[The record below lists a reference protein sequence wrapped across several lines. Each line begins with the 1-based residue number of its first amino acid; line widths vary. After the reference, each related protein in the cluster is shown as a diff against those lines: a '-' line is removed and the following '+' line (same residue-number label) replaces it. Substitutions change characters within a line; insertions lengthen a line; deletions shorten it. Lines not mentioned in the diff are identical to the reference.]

1 MERKHTCSVCTK
13 RFTRSDLLRRHVRLH
28 APESE
33 SAAVQPTNNLLDALA
48 PNAPQPIPTAL
59 DSSSIH
65 AAEVSLLEWPPWDHA
80 DLLSCDQIPEDILL
94 DAASWQSFLHSDST
108 YGFTTWGISD
118 ASQVADNA
126 ATQDV
131 APEAFSPSAAPSP
144 PNETSR
150 EDQTPFAWDPASKR
164 ISHVGEVV
172 FDLDDPLLSDVE
184 PRFALSP
191 ERYLHLKTVLSQDIV
206 TNDTIVIDGMPSI
219 PCVEV
224 LNAFLSH
231 FVRFFLPQAPVLH
244 CPTFEING
252 NCPDHLL
259 MIMIAI
265 GAMYCKRRHV
275 RRFAI
280 VLQDLARCHLH
291 MAVNANDLLLK
302 DPDTVY
308 SSALIYYAGIW
319 CGNKRAFELAE
330 ALRGSVVAWIR
341 RLSNQKPVVEDS
353 QVCERGAWLNWA
365 RNEQLKRLR
374 WTVYMFD
381 CQTSSLTNTAP
392 NMSLSE
398 VFDWDCPCDDEYWA
412 ASTAR
417 QCKLL
422 LGSAIVPPSKSFAAA
437 LGPFLL
443 ESPNLRPLKKLN
455 EFGAF
460 LVLLSINMKIF
471 RYTDERDMLM
481 KLSHMALDGSQHT
494 SESHAPP
501 IHDSEERKQLASMY
515 QRETRT
521 QTMPALIKCCRI
533 TRPLGADLWM
543 PYTDRTAQWVIF
555 PSGWSSHG
563 RVLSTTDANFNI
575 RPPGDHRKI
584 WSVRVRGSQIQ
595 VLNVVCSQCA
605 ALSRSRQYLDQSS
618 RTI

>member
-1 MERKHTCSVCTK
+1 MQQTSSFLDT
-13 RFTRSDLLRRHVRLH
+13 LG
-28 APESE
+28 
-33 SAAVQPTNNLLDALA
+33 PT
-48 PNAPQPIPTAL
+48 APQPIPTAVE
-59 DSSSIH
+59 SSSMH
-65 AAEVSLLEWPPWDHA
+65 APEISLLEWPTWDHA
-80 DLLSCDQIPEDILL
+80 DLLSCDQIPEDILQ

-108 YGFTTWGISD
+108 YGLATWGSSC
-118 ASQVADNA
+118 ASQIAEDT
-126 ATQDV
+126 ATQDAV
-131 APEAFSPSAAPSP
+131 RVSFPHSAAPSP

-172 FDLDDPLLSDVE
+172 FDPDDPLLSDIE

-280 VLQDLARCHLH
+280 VLQDLARCHLN
-291 MAVNANDLLLK
+291 MAVNANDVLLK
-302 DPDTVY
+302 DADTVY

-330 ALRGSVVAWIR
+330 ALRGSVVAWTR
-341 RLSNQKPVVEDS
+341 RLSNQKPAVEDAK
-353 QVCERGAWLNWA
+353 VGEREVWLNWS

-381 CQTSSLTNTAP
+381 CQTSSLTNTGP

-398 VFDWDCPCDDEYWA
+398 VFGWDCPCDDEYWV

-422 LGSAIVPPSKSFAAA
+422 LGSAVVPPSKSFAAA

-443 ESPNLRPLKKLN
+443 ESPNLRPLKQLN

-481 KLSHMALDGSQHT
+481 KLSHMALDGNQHV
-494 SESHAPP
+494 SESEVPP
-501 IHDSEERKQLASMY
+501 IHDSGERKQLASRY
-515 QRETRT
+515 NEETRT
-521 QTMPALIKCCRI
+521 QAMPALIKCCRF
-533 TRPLGADLWM
+533 TRPLGADLWL
-543 PYTDRTAQWVIF
+543 PWTDWFAQWIVF
-555 PSGWSSHG
+555 PSGWSSYG
-563 RVLSTTDANFNI
+563 RVLSTPDANLNF
-575 RPPGDHRKI
+575 RPPRDHRKV
-584 WSVRVRGSQIQ
+584 WSIRVRGSQI
-595 VLNVVCSQCA
+595 
-605 ALSRSRQYLDQSS
+605 
-618 RTI
+618 